1 MRRILAAAVMLAASP
16 LQAQAPAE
24 LVGIYDGGQTEMAA
38 GLQLAAD
45 GRFRYML
52 SYGAADEEAAG
63 VWTVDADAVYLETQ
77 PAVVPPRFVVEHD
90 DPAPAGQLFVTLAKT
105 RYAWPTPLE
114 ILVQVA
120 GTDQPYMTTTADEAG
135 RVTLDPAWQ
144 VTGITPAVPVSQ
156 EVPVMHAIAPGSGHR
171 LQFRFEPNDLGRV
184 DFRRTALKRDGKTL
198 VLERWGRTI
207 RFAPM
212 EEAPGADDIE
222 QAVDEMSG
230 R

>member
-1 MRRILAAAVMLAASP
+1 MREILAAVLMLVGSP
-16 LQAQAPAE
+16 LHAQAPAE
-24 LVGIYDGGQTEMAA
+24 LVGVYDGGQTEMAA

-63 VWTVDADAVYLETQ
+63 VWTADADAVYLETR
-77 PAVVPPRFVVEHD
+77 PAVVPPRFVVERD
-90 DPAPAGQLFVTLAKT
+90 DPATAGQLFVTLAKT
-105 RYAWPTPLE
+105 RYTWPTPLE

-120 GTDQPYMTTTADEAG
+120 GADRPYMTIADAAG
-135 RVTLDPAWQ
+135 RVTLDPTWQ

-156 EVPVMHAIAPGSGHR
+156 EVPAMHAIVPGSGHR

-198 VLERWGRTI
+198 LLERWGRTI

-212 EEAPGADDIE
+212 EEAPDADDID
-222 QAVDEMSG
+222 QAVDELSG